1 MIVLDAS
8 VLIAFFS
15 GADAHHVAATELL
28 TAAGAEDLVVS
39 SMTLAEL
46 LVGPAREGAVD
57 ALLEALARLE
67 VGEELFP
74 GDVAVRLARLR
85 AETGLK
91 MPDCCVLLA
100 AETAEAETVGTFDG
114 RLGQVA
120 RGRGLT
126 VLGV

>member
-8 VLIAFFS
+8 VLVAFFS

-28 TAAGAEDLVVS
+28 AAAGAEDLVVS

-46 LVGPAREGAVD
+46 LVGPVREGAVD

-74 GDVAVRLARLR
+74 EDVAVRLARLR
-85 AETGLK
+85 AETGLR

-100 AETAEAETVGTFDG
+100 AESAGAETVGTFDG

-126 VLGV
+126 VVGV